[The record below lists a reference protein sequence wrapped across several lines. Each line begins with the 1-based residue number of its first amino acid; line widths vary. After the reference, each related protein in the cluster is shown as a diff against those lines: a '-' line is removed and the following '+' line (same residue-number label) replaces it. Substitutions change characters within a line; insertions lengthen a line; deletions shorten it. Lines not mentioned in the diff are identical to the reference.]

1 MILMNDFLAEPE
13 QLKSAVTAR
22 LSAAVQSGWYI
33 LGKEVDGFENEW
45 ASVCGSDYAIGVAN
59 GMDAIEIILRS
70 LDIGKGDEVITT
82 PMTAFATILAIY
94 RAGATPVL
102 ADIDL
107 ETGLISTGSAAK
119 CISNRTK
126 AVLLVHLYGQL
137 RNMNAWQEFCRDND
151 IYLVEDCAQAHLS
164 SWQGRKAGNFGK
176 AAAFSFYPT
185 KNLGALGD
193 AGAVIT
199 SSQSLRDRV
208 RRLRNYGQ
216 SERYHHPE
224 LGLNSRL
231 DEIQAAVLSERL
243 KWLEAFTE
251 RRQEIASL
259 YFENFSNSQVRCLAQ
274 PEEKGSHVYHLFV
287 VLSDRREELQAYL
300 AERNIQTLIHYPI
313 PAHKQPPCNEI
324 RYGVDGLS
332 RAEYFSSC
340 CLSLP
345 CHPQMSDD
353 DIEQVIQAINRFS

>member
-1 MILMNDFLAEPE
+1 MNDFLAEPE
-13 QLKSAVTAR
+13 QLKSAVIAR
-22 LSAAVQSGWYI
+22 LSAAAQSGWYI
-33 LGKEVDGFENEW
+33 LGKEVEGFENEW

-70 LDIGKGDEVITT
+70 LDIGKGDEIITT

-102 ADIDL
+102 ADIDP
-107 ETGLISTGSAAK
+107 ETALISTASAAK

-199 SSQSLRDRV
+199 SSQSLRNRV

>member
-1 MILMNDFLAEPE
+1 
-13 QLKSAVTAR
+13 
-22 LSAAVQSGWYI
+22 
-33 LGKEVDGFENEW
+33 
-45 ASVCGSDYAIGVAN
+45 
-59 GMDAIEIILRS
+59 
-70 LDIGKGDEVITT
+70 
-82 PMTAFATILAIY
+82 MTAFATILAIY

-102 ADIDL
+102 ADIDP
-107 ETGLISTGSAAK
+107 ETALISTASAAK

-199 SSQSLRDRV
+199 SSQSLRNRV